1 MSKAL
6 ELVEQFSCASGLK
19 LNGSKC
25 EFMSIHDMDDIFL
38 GGIPVKKSVKYL
50 GIHITKNAI
59 SRHHL
64 NFSDKIKKTK
74 QIFNLWLQRDISLYG
89 RVLLSKVE
97 GLSRFVYSALSLFV
111 NDKAI
116 KEINKIFLDFIWK
129 NRPYKLKR
137 EVLANSRSEGG
148 LDFLDFADTVN
159 TFKVNWLRRCLMN
172 PMSLWFFIPN
182 NLFDKLG
189 GLSFLL
195 KCNLLPGK
203 LPISLSNFHQQCL
216 LSWKLCFVHGFSPH
230 KALLWNN
237 ADITIRNKSLF
248 FPRWFNNN
256 FNFILSV
263 FDDFGN
269 ILTYEQF
276 MNLHNFPVPL
286 KEYNT
291 LMRAIPVGL
300 TQLMKSHLKFSKG
313 YSFYPALPEVESNE
327 LHLLALL

>member
-1 MSKAL
+1 MKGISVFDREIKIAQLADDTMLFLEDKNQLSKAL

-64 NFSDKIKKTK
+64 NFSEKKKKKTK

-148 LDFLDFADTVN
+148 LDLLDFADTVN

-182 NLFDKLG
+182 NIFDKLG

-203 LPISLSNFHQQCL
+203 LPISLSNFCKKGPGWNDPMTAVVPRVKGFACYD
-216 LSWKLCFVHGFSPH
+216 LSFSRH
-230 KALLWNN
+230 
-237 ADITIRNKSLF
+237 NKNIKMEHF
-248 FPRWFNNN
+248 FLY
-256 FNFILSV
+256 ILSRY
-263 FDDFGN
+263 F
-269 ILTYEQF
+269 I
-276 MNLHNFPVPL
+276 
-286 KEYNT
+286 
-291 LMRAIPVGL
+291 
-300 TQLMKSHLKFSKG
+300 
-313 YSFYPALPEVESNE
+313 
-327 LHLLALL
+327 